1 MGVVQDDFTF
11 ATSTGVSNLPDH
23 NVPFGTTSDCT
34 AEAWWYKK
42 YALHWCSI
50 AAKLQIDLRESGVVV
65 ANSVSVSL
73 HGNRYTVY
81 WFLIYKSL
89 ETKLSYN
96 KSICYIYRNA
106 FLLCLKVPWVASG
119 WATEILNFD
128 RSADSSQIYCLVIG
142 WCGGCVPN
150 GTIYLESVYEPG
162 NMKLYNQTI
171 FC

>member
-1 MGVVQDDFTF
+1 MQTIGVVQDDFTF

-96 KSICYIYRNA
+96 KSICYIQKRFPTLFKG
-106 FLLCLKVPWVASG
+106 FLG
-119 WATEILNFD
+119 NF
-128 RSADSSQIYCLVIG
+128 RMG
-142 WCGGCVPN
+142 H
-150 GTIYLESVYEPG
+150 
-162 NMKLYNQTI
+162 
-171 FC
+171 

>member
-1 MGVVQDDFTF
+1 M
-11 ATSTGVSNLPDH
+11 
-23 NVPFGTTSDCT
+23 
-34 AEAWWYKK
+34 
-42 YALHWCSI
+42 
-50 AAKLQIDLRESGVVV
+50 
-65 ANSVSVSL
+65 
-73 HGNRYTVY
+73 
-81 WFLIYKSL
+81 
-89 ETKLSYN
+89 
-96 KSICYIYRNA
+96 YRNA